1 MLSTLLWVVL
11 LVALALAAWIVVRR
25 MAALAGRTRGLEQ
38 FQRDIAGIDVR
49 MAALLG
55 PLVMRLDDLRRLTG
69 DPAAVAS
76 DLGSVSAI
84 LEQLSAVARGT
95 RPPAPLAQ
103 RAGTV
108 VAELDRA
115 LRALDLLDHGLRT
128 ALEGR
133 RDTGAEAGVA
143 LKRGTLNLR
152 HSRDAVGRVASEIA
166 ALRPADVLRMP
177 GGDRLGGVALPPPT
191 SFLDSDDEG

>member
-1 MLSTLLWVVL
+1 MLPTLLWIAVL
-11 LVALALAAWIVVRR
+11 GVLALAAWIVVRR
-25 MAALAGRTRGLEQ
+25 MAALARRTRGLEQ
-38 FQRDIAGIDVR
+38 FQRDIAEIDVR

-69 DPAAVAS
+69 DPSAVAS
-76 DLGSVSAI
+76 DLGPASAT
-84 LEQLSAVARGT
+84 LEELAAVARGT

-108 VAELDRA
+108 VAELERA

-152 HSRDAVGRVASEIA
+152 HSRDAVGRVAAEIA
-166 ALRPADVLRMP
+166 AIRPADLLRMP
-177 GGDRLGGVALPPPT
+177 GGDRFEKVALPSPI
-191 SFLDSDDEG
+191 SFADADDES